1 MISLNIPLLQIQLF
15 FLAFLRIGAIIMS
28 MPVFDSESIPV
39 LFKLALSF
47 ATTIVLFPILKLN
60 PEPVTANLATFGLGV
75 AGEIFI
81 GIVIGFAVRLIF
93 AGIQLA
99 GLLAGYQMGLAIANV
114 MDPAT
119 SEQIPLLAQFNH
131 LVALLIFITIN
142 AHYWFIRALAESFRI
157 VPPLNVHLGNSLMEQ
172 LTHLAGNMFLIA
184 IQVGAPVIAA
194 LLIASVSFGLI
205 ARTVPQMNVFVVAIP
220 LNIGV
225 GLLFFGFSLPYFSA
239 FLKKIFSELGQN
251 VLLLLR
257 AMS

>member
-1 MISLNIPLLQIQLF
+1 LLQLQLF
-15 FLAFLRIGAIIMS
+15 FLAFLRIGAIFMS

-39 LFKLALSF
+39 LFKLALSL

-60 PEPVTANLATFGLGV
+60 PEPVFANLATFCLGV

-81 GIVIGFAVRLIF
+81 GIAIGFAVKLIF

-119 SEQIPLLAQFNH
+119 SEQIPLLSQFNH

-142 AHYWFIRALAESFRI
+142 AHYWFLRALAESFRL
-157 VPPLNVHLGNSLMEQ
+157 VPPLSVQLGNSLMEQ
-172 LTHLAGNMFLIA
+172 VIHLSGDMFVIA

-194 LLIASVSFGLI
+194 LLIASVSFGLM
-205 ARTVPQMNVFVVAIP
+205 ARTVPQMNVFIVAIP
-220 LNIGV
+220 LKIGV

-239 FLKKIFSELGQN
+239 FLEKIFAGLGQN
-251 VLLLLR
+251 IILLLR
-257 AMS
+257 TMS